1 MAKIKAMDNIQKIV
15 EKIKSKQDTEQVEV
29 SSKNIVSDKK
39 KHKVTTDYLSDD
51 LDSVENITY
60 DQTKIIKSDANVYV
74 ENRLIAG
81 LKNDPRNTP
90 FRMLRA
96 QVLQQL
102 REHNWNTLAINGA
115 TQGAGK
121 TFVATNLAV
130 SIALEVN
137 QTVLLV
143 DLDLRRPSVHKYFG
157 CEPEYGLLDYL
168 QEDIPIKEIF
178 INPGIE
184 RLVLLPGRGSTDEAS
199 EKISSPKMIR
209 LVDELKSRYKSRI
222 VIFDLPPLL
231 SVDDAWVFLPHVD
244 ASLLVVE
251 NGKNTEE
258 EVIKSLEILKRT
270 NFIGAVLNKDDEK
283 SKDYYYSY

>member
-1 MAKIKAMDNIQKIV
+1 MDHIQKVV
-15 EKIKSKQDTEQVEV
+15 EQLKAKQDAEKNKV
-29 SSKNIVSDKK
+29 SSENIVSDKK
-39 KHKVTTDYLSDD
+39 NYKITNEHHTED
-51 LDSVENITY
+51 LDSLKNITY
-60 DQTKIIKSDANVYV
+60 DQTKIVKTDANVFA

-81 LKNDPRNTP
+81 LKGDPRNTP

-157 CEPEYGLLDYL
+157 FEPEYGLLDYL
-168 QEDIPIKEIF
+168 QDDIPVKDIL

-184 RLVLLPGRGSTDEAS
+184 RLVLLPGKGSTDEAS
-199 EKISSPKMIR
+199 EKISSPKMLR
-209 LVDELKSRYKSRI
+209 LVDELKSRYNSRI
-222 VIFDLPPLL
+222 IIFDLPPLL
-231 SVDDAWVFLPHVD
+231 SVDDAWLFLPHVD
-244 ASLLVVE
+244 AALLVVE

-270 NFIGAVLNKDDEK
+270 NYIGTVLNKADEK

>member
-1 MAKIKAMDNIQKIV
+1 MDNIQKIV

-157 CEPEYGLLDYL
+157 FEPEYGLLDYL
-168 QEDIPIKEIF
+168 QDDIPVKDIL

-184 RLVLLPGRGSTDEAS
+184 RLVLLPGKGSTDEAS
-199 EKISSPKMIR
+199 EKISSPKMLR
-209 LVDELKSRYKSRI
+209 LVDELKSRYNSRI
-222 VIFDLPPLL
+222 IIFDLPPLL
-231 SVDDAWVFLPHVD
+231 SVDDAWLFLPHVD
-244 ASLLVVE
+244 AALLVVE

-270 NFIGAVLNKDDEK
+270 NYIGTVLNKADEK